1 MSVAKVVITVVAVAA
16 TLELIALMWLYFSVG
31 SYKAFWVDKAKQE
44 GELTYL
50 AGSCFITIGQHD
62 AVKGKSANPERIIFF
77 FETEDVQ
84 GEFDRIAKLTGA
96 AVVKEPYNPGGDKFV
111 LATLSDP
118 DGNYFQLSSPW
129 DA

>member
-1 MSVAKVVITVVAVAA
+1 MLNLNSIMLGSENPAVLADFYGKV
-16 TLELIALMWLYFSVG
+16 L
-31 SYKAFWVDKAKQE
+31 DKQPDME
-44 GELTYL
+44 ENGFTGFL

-84 GEFDRIAKLTGA
+84 GEFERITQIKGA
-96 AVVKEPYNPGGDKFV
+96 TAVKEPYSPGDDKFV
-111 LATLSDP
+111 LATLADP